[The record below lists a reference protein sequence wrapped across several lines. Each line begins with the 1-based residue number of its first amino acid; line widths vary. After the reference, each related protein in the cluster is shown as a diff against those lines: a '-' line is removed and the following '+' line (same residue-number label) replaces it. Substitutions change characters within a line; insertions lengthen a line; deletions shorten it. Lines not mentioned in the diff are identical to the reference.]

1 MACFSTTSS
10 SKLSMAFLFR
20 IASRS
25 IPRKRTGTT
34 QRSLPVVLEPIVER
48 MASCALDSLTPLIDY
63 LHSKVIEWMETK
75 QDLVNILSR
84 DWKIKFTSSL
94 VPRGMEINE
103 NFIRSL
109 YRLTQ
114 MHIFNKFITEM
125 KADKAIA
132 SDALEVALN
141 ARKEAIAD
149 RR

>member
-1 MACFSTTSS
+1 
-10 SKLSMAFLFR
+10 
-20 IASRS
+20 
-25 IPRKRTGTT
+25 
-34 QRSLPVVLEPIVER
+34 VER